1 MRYEKYFTQ
10 VNQIPPP
17 PADVGGTPIPLKTS
31 ESDFI
36 LMAFAH
42 YAYWVVN
49 EVTHVVYEGKPHFL
63 SFIYD
68 TISYGHLQTRL
79 IACDGSWQIVIKNG
93 VMLGAG
99 ELYTSLRRAYPN
111 KLDTQADIE
120 QWADQHPYMNLI
132 GDGEKDW
139 LIYAGKN
146 NTAKSYILAYTSTYL
161 LLFRKQDAKVFRK
174 VWEVYGGID
183 LTGHLIVNG
192 KIEANEGF
200 GVNDSSTVIIDAE
213 TGKILSA
220 ERAIKLELRTY

>member
-1 MRYEKYFTQ
+1 MRYDKYFTQ
-10 VNQIPPP
+10 LNQTPPP

-36 LMAFAH
+36 LMAIEH

-49 EVTHVVYEGKPHFL
+49 DATHVVYEGNPHFL

-68 TISYGHLQTRL
+68 TISYGELRTRL
-79 IACDGSWQIVIKNG
+79 VACDGSWEILIKHG
-93 VMLGAG
+93 VMLGMG

-120 QWADQHPYMNLI
+120 QWADQHPYMRLI

-146 NTAKSYILAYTSTYL
+146 NPAKSYILAYTSTYL

-174 VWEVYGGID
+174 VWELSGGMD
-183 LTGHLIVNG
+183 LTGHVIVNG

-200 GVNDSSTVIIDAE
+200 GINDSSQIIIDAE
-213 TGKILSA
+213 TGIVLSA
-220 ERAIKLELRTY
+220 EPAIQLKLRTY